1 MPFRY
6 YDITKSGKEL
16 AMTETATEELLKV
29 LTDVFYFIGDSDEHI
44 EEESVL
50 FKFLTNMGA
59 TKREDLRKGIVDLNI
74 EIVLKSFGEVT
85 EFFGR
90 RVGDKFIVDDD
101 TLSEYLIEYMTF
113 LFEKLLSDYGWKRG
127 TNYFPS

>member
-1 MPFRY
+1 
-6 YDITKSGKEL
+6 
-16 AMTETATEELLKV
+16 MTETTAEGLLKV

-50 FKFLTNMGA
+50 FKFLNNMGA
-59 TKREDLRKGIVDLNI
+59 AKREDLRKGIVDLKI
-74 EIVLKSFGEVT
+74 ESVLKSFGEVT

-101 TLSEYLIEYMTF
+101 TLSEYLIEYLTF